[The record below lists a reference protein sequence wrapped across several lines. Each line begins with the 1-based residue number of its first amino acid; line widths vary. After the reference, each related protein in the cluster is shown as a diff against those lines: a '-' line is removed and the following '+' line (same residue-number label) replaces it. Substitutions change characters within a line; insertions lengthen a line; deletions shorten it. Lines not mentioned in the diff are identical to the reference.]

1 MLLFEYLRSLWLMIC
16 NMRYDFSLILQTCL
30 HLSHPSK
37 INGFIENKYLSFE
50 MSVYTNIEINSW
62 NDMKILVDE
71 NLDGM
76 DERLKEQGFD
86 AYSVRKLQ
94 ITGKK
99 LGSDYSIIN
108 YARENDMII
117 ITKDTEFRK
126 ASEENDFPLI
136 LLDDEEILKV
146 IVEKLKKL

>member
-1 MLLFEYLRSLWLMIC
+1 
-16 NMRYDFSLILQTCL
+16 
-30 HLSHPSK
+30 
-37 INGFIENKYLSFE
+37 
-50 MSVYTNIEINSW
+50 
-62 NDMKILVDE
+62 MKILVDE

-76 DERLKEQGFD
+76 DERLNEQGYD

-94 ITGKK
+94 IMGKK

-108 YARENDMII
+108 YARENNMII
-117 ITKDTEFRK
+117 VTKDTEFRK

-146 IVEKLKKL
+146 IVEKLKKF